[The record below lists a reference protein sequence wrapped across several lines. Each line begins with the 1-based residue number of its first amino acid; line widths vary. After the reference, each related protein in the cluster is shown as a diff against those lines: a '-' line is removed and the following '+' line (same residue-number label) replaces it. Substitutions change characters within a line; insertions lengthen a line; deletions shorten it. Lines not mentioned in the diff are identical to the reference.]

1 MEKKKITVFDII
13 LAVGLGVVCI
23 TCILPFIHLLA
34 VSFSSSAAVSAG
46 KVGFLPVEFT
56 MASYEY
62 VISGGRF
69 LRAMTI
75 SVERVFWGTLL
86 NLALMVLTAYPLSK
100 DELLGRKFFVA
111 FFFITML
118 IGGGMIP
125 TYLLVSKLGLKD
137 TIWALILPGAMPVYN
152 MIILMNFVRGLP
164 HEIEE
169 AAWIDGANAFQT
181 LVLVIFPLLGPS
193 LATVG
198 LFSMVNHWNDWFNG
212 MIYMSEPL
220 NYPLQTYLQTLLVDF
235 EQLLQSSSSTGD
247 IQAIL
252 SKMSARTGRAAQLF
266 LGALP
271 IMMVYPFLQKYFTKG
286 LTIGSVKG

>member
-1 MEKKKITVFDII
+1 MEKKRITAFDVI
-13 LAVGLGVVCI
+13 LAVVLGIVCV
-23 TCILPFIHLLA
+23 TCVLPFVHLLA
-34 VSFSSSAAVSAG
+34 VSFSSSSAVAAG
-46 KVGFLPVEFT
+46 RVGFLPVEFT
-56 MASYEY
+56 TASYEY
-62 VISGGRF
+62 VVSGGRF
-69 LRAMTI
+69 LRAMAI
-75 SVERVFWGTLL
+75 SLERVFWGTLL
-86 NLALMVLTAYPLSK
+86 NLLLMVLTAYPLAKS
-100 DELLGRKFFVA
+100 DLVGRKFFVV

-137 TIWALILPGAMPVYN
+137 TLWSLILPGALPVYN

-164 HEIEE
+164 HELEE
-169 AAWIDGANAFQT
+169 AASIDGANAFQT
-181 LVLVIFPLLGPS
+181 LWMIIFPLLGPS

-212 MIYMSEPL
+212 LIYMSEPL

-235 EQLLQSSSSTGD
+235 EQLLQSGSSGD

-271 IMMVYPFLQKYFTKG
+271 IMMVYPFLQKHFTKG

>member
-1 MEKKKITVFDII
+1 MKKKKYSAFDII
-13 LAVGLGVVCI
+13 LAVLLGIVCV
-23 TCILPFIHLLA
+23 TCVLPFVHLLA
-34 VSFSSSAAVSAG
+34 VSFSSSGAVAAG

-69 LRAMTI
+69 LRAMAI
-75 SVERVFWGTLL
+75 SIERVFWGTLL
-86 NLALMVLTAYPLSK
+86 NLGLMVITAYPLSK
-100 DELLGRKFFVA
+100 DELVGRKFFVA

-125 TYLLVSKLGLKD
+125 TYLLVSKMGLKD
-137 TIWALILPGAMPVYN
+137 TIWALILPGALPVYN
-152 MIILMNFVRGLP
+152 MIILMNFIRGLP

-181 LVLVIFPLLGPS
+181 LVLVISPLLGPS

-212 MIYMSEPL
+212 IIYMSEPL
-220 NYPLQTYLQTLLVDF
+220 NYPLQSYLQTLLVDF
-235 EQLLQSSSSTGD
+235 EQLLQSGSSSD

-271 IMMVYPFLQKYFTKG
+271 IMMVYPFLQKNFTKG
-286 LTIGSVKG
+286 LTVGSVKG

>member
-1 MEKKKITVFDII
+1 MENKPISVFDVI
-13 LAVGLGVVCI
+13 LAVGLGIVCV
-23 TCILPFIHLLA
+23 TCVLPFVHLLA
-34 VSFSSSAAVSAG
+34 VSFSSSSAVAAG
-46 KVGFLPVEFT
+46 RVGFLPVEFT
-56 MASYEY
+56 TASYEY

-69 LRAMTI
+69 LRAMAI
-75 SVERVFWGTLL
+75 SLERVFWGTLL
-86 NLALMVLTAYPLSK
+86 NLLLMVLTAYPLSK
-100 DELLGRKFFVA
+100 EELVGRKFFVV
-111 FFFITML
+111 FFVITML

-125 TYLLVSKLGLKD
+125 TYLLVSNLGLKD
-137 TIWALILPGAMPVYN
+137 TIWSLILPGALPVYN
-152 MIILMNFVRGLP
+152 MIILMNFIRGLP
-164 HEIEE
+164 HELEE
-169 AAWIDGANAFQT
+169 AASIDGANAFET
-181 LVLVIFPLLGPS
+181 LWMIIFPLLGPS

-212 MIYMSEPL
+212 LIYMSEPL

-235 EQLLQSSSSTGD
+235 EQLLQSGSSGGD

-271 IMMVYPFLQKYFTKG
+271 IMMVYPFLQKHFTKG

>member
-1 MEKKKITVFDII
+1 MENKRISAFDVI
-13 LAVGLGVVCI
+13 LAVGLGVVCV
-23 TCILPFIHLLA
+23 TCVLPFVHLLA
-34 VSFSSSAAVSAG
+34 VSFSSSSAVAAG
-46 KVGFLPVEFT
+46 RVGFLPVEFT
-56 MASYEY
+56 TASYEY

-69 LRAMTI
+69 LRAMAI
-75 SVERVFWGTLL
+75 SLERVFWGTLL
-86 NLALMVLTAYPLSK
+86 NLLLMVLTAYPLSK
-100 DELLGRKFFVA
+100 QELVGRKFFVV
-111 FFFITML
+111 FFVITML

-125 TYLLVSKLGLKD
+125 TYLLVSNMGLKD
-137 TIWALILPGAMPVYN
+137 TIWSLILPGALPVYN
-152 MIILMNFVRGLP
+152 MIILMNFIRGLP
-164 HEIEE
+164 HELEE
-169 AAWIDGANAFQT
+169 AASIDGANAFQT
-181 LVLVIFPLLGPS
+181 LWLIIFPLLGPS

-212 MIYMSEPL
+212 LIYMSEPL

-235 EQLLQSSSSTGD
+235 EQLLQSGSSGD

-271 IMMVYPFLQKYFTKG
+271 IMMVYPFLQKHFTKG

>member
-1 MEKKKITVFDII
+1 MENKPISVFDVI
-13 LAVGLGVVCI
+13 LAVGLGVVCV
-23 TCILPFIHLLA
+23 TCVLPFVHLLA
-34 VSFSSSAAVSAG
+34 VSFSSSSAVAAG
-46 KVGFLPVEFT
+46 RVGFLPVEFT
-56 MASYEY
+56 TASYEY

-69 LRAMTI
+69 LRAMAI
-75 SVERVFWGTLL
+75 SLERVFWGTLL
-86 NLALMVLTAYPLSK
+86 NLLLMILTAYPLSK
-100 DELLGRKFFVA
+100 PELIGRKFFVV
-111 FFFITML
+111 FFVITML

-125 TYLLVSKLGLKD
+125 TYLLVSNLGLKD
-137 TIWALILPGAMPVYN
+137 TIWSLILPGALPVYN
-152 MIILMNFVRGLP
+152 MIILMNFIRGLP
-164 HEIEE
+164 HELEE
-169 AAWIDGANAFQT
+169 AASIDGANAFQT
-181 LVLVIFPLLGPS
+181 LWMIIFPLLGPS

-212 MIYMSEPL
+212 LIYMSEPL

-235 EQLLQSSSSTGD
+235 EQLLQSGSSGD

-271 IMMVYPFLQKYFTKG
+271 IMMVYPFLQKHFTKG

>member
-1 MEKKKITVFDII
+1 MENKRISVFDVI
-13 LAVGLGVVCI
+13 LAVGLGIVCV
-23 TCILPFIHLLA
+23 TCVLPFVHLLA
-34 VSFSSSAAVSAG
+34 VSFSSSSAVAAG
-46 KVGFLPVEFT
+46 RVGFLPVEFT
-56 MASYEY
+56 TASYEY

-69 LRAMTI
+69 LRAMAI
-75 SVERVFWGTLL
+75 SLERVFWGTLL
-86 NLALMVLTAYPLSK
+86 NLLLMVLTAYPLSK
-100 DELLGRKFFVA
+100 QELLGRKFFVV
-111 FFFITML
+111 FFVITML

-125 TYLLVSKLGLKD
+125 TYLLVSNLGLKD
-137 TIWALILPGAMPVYN
+137 TIWSLILPGALPVYN
-152 MIILMNFVRGLP
+152 MIILMNFIRGLP
-164 HEIEE
+164 HELEE
-169 AAWIDGANAFQT
+169 AASIDGANAFQT
-181 LVLVIFPLLGPS
+181 LWMIIFPLLGPS

-212 MIYMSEPL
+212 LIYMSEPL

-235 EQLLQSSSSTGD
+235 EQLLQSGSSGD

-271 IMMVYPFLQKYFTKG
+271 IMMVYPFLQKHFTKG

>member
-1 MEKKKITVFDII
+1 MENKPISVFDVI
-13 LAVGLGVVCI
+13 LAVGLGVVCV
-23 TCILPFIHLLA
+23 TCVLPFVHLLA
-34 VSFSSSAAVSAG
+34 VSFSSSSAVAAG
-46 KVGFLPVEFT
+46 RVGFLPVEFT
-56 MASYEY
+56 TASYEY

-69 LRAMTI
+69 LRAMAI
-75 SVERVFWGTLL
+75 SLERVFWGTLL
-86 NLALMVLTAYPLSK
+86 NLLLMILTAYPLSK
-100 DELLGRKFFVA
+100 SELIGRKFFVV
-111 FFFITML
+111 FFVITML

-125 TYLLVSKLGLKD
+125 TYLLVSNLGLKD
-137 TIWALILPGAMPVYN
+137 TIWSLILPGALPVYN
-152 MIILMNFVRGLP
+152 MIILMNFIRGLP
-164 HEIEE
+164 HELEE
-169 AAWIDGANAFQT
+169 AASIDGANAFQT
-181 LVLVIFPLLGPS
+181 LWMIIFPLLGPS

-212 MIYMSEPL
+212 LIYMSEPL

-235 EQLLQSSSSTGD
+235 EQLLQSGSSGD

-271 IMMVYPFLQKYFTKG
+271 IMMVYPFLQKHFTKG

>member
-1 MEKKKITVFDII
+1 MEKKKYSVFDII
-13 LAVGLGVVCI
+13 LAVVLGVVCI
-23 TCILPFIHLLA
+23 TCVLPFVHLLA
-34 VSFSSSAAVSAG
+34 VSFSSSAAVSTG
-46 KVGFLPVEFT
+46 KVGFLPVDFT

-69 LRAMTI
+69 FRAMAI
-75 SVERVFWGTLL
+75 SIERVFWGTLL
-86 NLALMVLTAYPLSK
+86 NLVLMVLTAYPLSK
-100 DELLGRKFFVA
+100 EELVGRKFFVV
-111 FFFITML
+111 FFVITML

-125 TYLLVSKLGLKD
+125 TYLLVSKMGLKD
-137 TIWALILPGAMPVYN
+137 TIWALILPGALPVYN
-152 MIILMNFVRGLP
+152 MIILMNFIRGLP

-169 AAWIDGANAFQT
+169 AAWIDGASAFQT
-181 LVLVIFPLLGPS
+181 LGLIIFPLLGPS

-198 LFSMVNHWNDWFNG
+198 LFSMVNHWNDWFSG
-212 MIYMSEPL
+212 MIYMSDPL

-235 EQLLQSSSSTGD
+235 EQLLQSGSSSD

-271 IMMVYPFLQKYFTKG
+271 VMMVYPFLQKYFTKG

>member
-1 MEKKKITVFDII
+1 MENKRISAFDVI
-13 LAVGLGVVCI
+13 LAVGLGVVCV
-23 TCILPFIHLLA
+23 TCVLPFVHLLA
-34 VSFSSSAAVSAG
+34 VSFSSSSAVAAG
-46 KVGFLPVEFT
+46 RVGFLPVEFT
-56 MASYEY
+56 TASYEY

-69 LRAMTI
+69 LRAMAI
-75 SVERVFWGTLL
+75 SLERVFWGTLL
-86 NLALMVLTAYPLSK
+86 NLLLMILTAYPLSK
-100 DELLGRKFFVA
+100 SELIGRKFFVV
-111 FFFITML
+111 FFVITML

-125 TYLLVSKLGLKD
+125 TYLLVSNLGLKD
-137 TIWALILPGAMPVYN
+137 TIWSLILPGALPVYN
-152 MIILMNFVRGLP
+152 MIILMNFIRGLP
-164 HEIEE
+164 HELEE
-169 AAWIDGANAFQT
+169 AASIDGANAFQT
-181 LVLVIFPLLGPS
+181 LWMIIFPLLGPS

-212 MIYMSEPL
+212 LIYMSEPL

-235 EQLLQSSSSTGD
+235 EQLLQSGSSGD

-271 IMMVYPFLQKYFTKG
+271 IMMVYPFLQKHFTKG